1 MEAGQLNLVL
11 LIVGI
16 AAISAVGTY
25 LFCHRRLRDLGS
37 ELQRQVDS
45 NLETSRS
52 HATELKELTQEHRET
67 FANHAS
73 EAQQKAHDEYERGRR
88 QGELDTDQRAKA
100 FSVIIRPYVC
110 QTKGG
115 TIFKTYSLEIG
126 YQYQLVVNGI
136 PCFEPHVVIEQ
147 RTEEKEVNVELI
159 ERITQVAIATARKAV
174 ANTPAGNLI
183 TVLDSLVLT
192 KR

>member
-1 MEAGQLNLVL
+1 METGQINLVL
-11 LIVGI
+11 LLVAI
-16 AAISAVGTY
+16 AAISAFGTY

-37 ELQRQVDS
+37 ELQRQVAS

-52 HATELKELTQEHRET
+52 HAAELKELAQEHREA
-67 FANHAS
+67 FAKYAS
-73 EAQQKAHDEYERGRR
+73 EAQQKADDEYERGRR
-88 QGELDTDQRAKA
+88 QGELDTDQRVKA
-100 FSVIIRPYVC
+100 FSVVVRPYVS
-110 QTKGG
+110 QTKDG

-136 PCFEPHVVIEQ
+136 PCFEPHIVIEQ
-147 RTEEKEVNVELI
+147 RTEEKEVNTELI
-159 ERITQVAIATARKAV
+159 ERITQLAIATARKAV

-192 KR
+192 KK